1 MKIKITV
8 VCILLAQIGFAQ
20 ISGNQIYGNN
30 NNRNHGINLQQPKNI
45 QKVLVTNETMQF
57 NVNVLK
63 NVKATSFVITL
74 GLNEEG
80 STVKTCNSK
89 INQRISK
96 FKNAIKSLGIKDKDM
111 YVDFITQTKIY
122 GYVTEK
128 NQNQTKINQVESGF
142 EIKKN
147 IILKVDDILIFDRL
161 VEIASQYDIHNIIK
175 VTYHSSE
182 IDSIYEELLN
192 EALKIVENRK
202 KLVPHKKGEWETDPT
217 ISIEFHNIQPAVQYS
232 RFQAFETSDVSY
244 MNNYYKSNQVVLKEE
259 LRKSNSFYYNS
270 LPLDNFDKII
280 NADTPVVGLQFVM
293 QVTVTYKKK
302 TKEDS
307 KKEIYIIT
315 PNGELKLV
323 DLRKAI

>member
-1 MKIKITV
+1 MKTKITAI
-8 VCILLAQIGFAQ
+8 CILLVQMGFAQ
-20 ISGNQIYGNN
+20 ISGNQIYGNTN
-30 NNRNHGINLQQPKNI
+30 NQYQNVGLQLSNNPK
-45 QKVLVTNETMQF
+45 KVLLTNESMQF
-57 NVNVLK
+57 NVNLLK

-80 STVKTCNSK
+80 STVKICNSK
-89 INQRISK
+89 INQRISG
-96 FKNAIKSLGIKDKDM
+96 FKNAIKSLGIHEQDM
-111 YVDFITQTKIY
+111 YVDFITQTKVY

-128 NQNQTKINQVESGF
+128 NQNQTKINQVEGGF

-161 VEIASQYDIHNIIK
+161 VEIASEYDIHNIIK

-182 IDSIYEELLN
+182 IDAIYNELLEN
-192 EALKIVENRK
+192 AMKIVANRK
-202 KLVPHKKGEWETDPT
+202 KLLPHKNSDWETNP
-217 ISIEFHNIQPAVQYS
+217 ILNIEFHNIQPAVQYKK
-232 RFQAFETSDVSY
+232 FQAFETSDISY
-244 MNNYYKSNQVVLKEE
+244 LNNYYRSNEVVLKEE

-270 LPLDNFDKII
+270 LPTDNFDKIT

-293 QVTVTYKKK
+293 QVSVTYKKK
-302 TKEDS
+302 AQEEP

-323 DLRKAI
+323 DLKKVV